1 MFSTNIAN
9 SITCP
14 QCGYEHDATHCP
26 LCSREWETW
35 ELQFAP
41 ISFPKIRS
49 QIASWLGQ
57 ASHPVVLEILAT
69 ENGVR
74 VRLHAPPGLANG
86 IVKSWASLVHHQTRW
101 ARCEASISHKNG
113 NTYVLKTQD
122 HIPNLVLSEGDPLL
136 ALGGQ
141 LLDQVS
147 AGQETFLRIWLL
159 GKDPKLQERISAL
172 ASYSYGT
179 GHGVDNDTPN
189 PWGLRL
195 ALWRVVLIVG
205 ALIAVITGGSL
216 SAGWLSRSA
225 GALGVISG
233 GVLFLVGALGTQ
245 QWMRWRSIPQ
255 EVLETRA
262 KDTLLKVSFSLRAP
276 NPQSVTFLGG
286 SSTWKRIEREWPGVR
301 AYTMPLPAKEI
312 AAMIT
317 PPEIGE
323 GAGVID
329 RDVLQEVPAPPPA
342 PALVAAK
349 FRIGESVATGESIGV
364 DPDGHGVITGGSRS
378 GKSSLVYSLLQQL
391 IARGEDAP
399 GIFLVDPHLGLAD
412 AFLQAV
418 DDLPEPLRC
427 EGIRRLRVITPDQP
441 EIVPLN
447 LLAVPEFT
455 WAGNAIIQVG
465 RRIWDDYWGPRMQAA
480 LLALFRLA
488 HAWNMEHPQDRMGF
502 IHVIFAAFNTR
513 WRHSTMAYLDPVDR
527 MGILALDALLGQL
540 TDERGNWSNGWV
552 TQVVSPVMSKAMA
565 LELSPWLFASMHHN
579 QFVDLEKWIQER
591 AWIVLRLPSG
601 EMGRE
606 GARMTAGVVYNVFE
620 AVFRK
625 TTLYEPVPF
634 YFVIDEIQEIG
645 GGMQLEAM
653 LSEGAKFGARVFA
666 LAQSLSMMREIEGF
680 EPVVKGLLANTSTQA
695 FFSPDPEDADLIRAT
710 LNLTTRYGDT
720 TLDLP
725 SLRAWLRA
733 RIGGRWQPPTLVDV
747 KPIASTD
754 PQRVRAIIR
763 EVITAHPEDYAQPE
777 DWQEQAVAAITNL
790 VPRKLRP
797 LLSELLTPHEDFVE
811 EGDQPKQAIQEDDKD
826 GEPLHADPRRL
837 GF

>member
-1 MFSTNIAN
+1 
-9 SITCP
+9 
-14 QCGYEHDATHCP
+14 
-26 LCSREWETW
+26 
-35 ELQFAP
+35 LQFAP
-41 ISFPKIRS
+41 ISFPKIRR

-57 ASHPVVLEILAT
+57 APHPVVLEVLAT
-69 ENGVR
+69 ENGLR
-74 VRLHAPPGLANG
+74 MRLYTPPGLG
-86 IVKSWASLVHHQTRW
+86 RGVVKSWASLVHQQTRW
-101 ARCEASISHKNG
+101 ARCEGSINPQYSH
-113 NTYVLKTQD
+113 TYVLKTGE
-122 HIPNLVLSEGDPLL
+122 HIPNLVLLEGDPFL

-147 AGQETFLRIWLL
+147 PGQETSLHIWLL
-159 GKDPKLQERISAL
+159 GKDLRLQERVRAL

-179 GHGVDNDTPN
+179 GHGVDNGTPN

-195 ALWRVVLIVG
+195 ALWRVILIVG
-205 ALIAVITGGSL
+205 AMVAVIAGGSL
-216 SAGWLSRSA
+216 SAGWLSKSA
-225 GALGVISG
+225 GALGVVGG
-233 GVLFLVGALGTQ
+233 GVLFLVGTLGMQ

-255 EVLETRA
+255 EILETRA

-276 NPQSVTFLGG
+276 RPGAIAFLGG
-286 SSTWKRIEREWPGVR
+286 SNTWKPIEREWPGVR
-301 AYTMPLPAKEI
+301 ACTMPLPAGEI
-312 AAMIT
+312 AALIT

-342 PALVAAK
+342 SALVAAK
-349 FRIGESVATGESIGV
+349 FSIGVSVASGESIGV
-364 DPDGHGVITGGSRS
+364 DPDGHGVIAGGSRS
-378 GKSSLVYSLLQQL
+378 GKSSLVYALLQQL

-418 DDLPEPLRC
+418 DDLSEPLRS

-441 EIVPLN
+441 EILPLN

-502 IHVIFAAFNTR
+502 IHVIFAAFNAR

-527 MGILALDALLGQL
+527 MGSLALDALLGQL
-540 TDERGNWSNGWV
+540 SDEHGNWNHGWV

-579 QFVDLEKWIQER
+579 RFVDLEKWILER

-620 AVFRK
+620 AAFRR
-625 TTLYEPVPF
+625 TTLYQPVPF
-634 YFVIDEIQEIG
+634 YFVIDELQEIG
-645 GGMQLEAM
+645 GGMMLEAM
-653 LSEGAKFGARVFA
+653 LSEGAKFGARVFG

-695 FFSPDPEDADLIRAT
+695 FFSPDPEDSDLIRAT

-733 RIGGRWQPPTLVDV
+733 RVGGRWQPPTLVDV
-747 KPIASTD
+747 KPIARTD
-754 PQRVRAIIR
+754 TQRVQAIIR
-763 EVITAHPEDYAQPE
+763 EVIAAHPEDYAQSG
-777 DWQEQAVAAITNL
+777 DWQEQAVDAITNL

-797 LLSELLTPHEDFVE
+797 LLSELLAPHEDFTKRK
-811 EGDQPKQAIQEDDKD
+811 GQSLQEFQDHDKD
-826 GEPLHADPRRL
+826 DESQKTDSRRL

>member
-1 MFSTNIAN
+1 MN
-9 SITCP
+9 SKNAITCL
-14 QCGYEHDATHCP
+14 QCGYEYNAGICP
-26 LCSREWETW
+26 LCSGEWETW

-41 ISFPKIRS
+41 ISFPKIRG
-49 QIASWLGQ
+49 QITSWLGQ
-57 ASHPVVLEILAT
+57 APHPVMLEILAT
-69 ENGVR
+69 ENGLR
-74 VRLHAPPGLANG
+74 VRLHTPPGLGQGA
-86 IVKSWASLVHHQTRW
+86 VKSWASLVHQQTRW
-101 ARCEASISHKNG
+101 ARCEASAGYRASH
-113 NTYVLKTQD
+113 TYVLKTREL
-122 HIPNLVLSEGDPLL
+122 IPNLVLSEGDPFL

-147 AGQETFLRIWLL
+147 LGQDTSLRIWLL
-159 GKDPKLQERISAL
+159 GKDPKLQERIRAL

-195 ALWRVVLIVG
+195 ALWRVVLILG
-205 ALIAVITGGSL
+205 AVISVITGGSL
-216 SAGWLSRSA
+216 SAGWLSKAA
-225 GALGVISG
+225 GALGVIGG
-233 GVLFLVGALGTQ
+233 GVLFLVGALGMQ

-255 EVLETRA
+255 DLLEIRA
-262 KDTLLKVSFSLRAP
+262 KDTLLKVSFSLSAP
-276 NPQSVTFLGG
+276 SPQSIAFLGG
-286 SSTWKRIEREWPGVR
+286 ISTWKRIEGEWPGVR
-301 AYTMPLPAKEI
+301 AYAMPLPAGEI
-312 AAMIT
+312 AALIT

-349 FRIGESVATGESIGV
+349 FSIGESVATGESIGV
-364 DPDGHGVITGGSRS
+364 DPDGHGVIAGGSRS

-391 IARGEDAP
+391 IARGDDAP

-418 DDLPEPLRC
+418 DDLPGTLRS

-502 IHVIFAAFNTR
+502 IHVIFAAFNTK
-513 WRHSTMAYLDPVDR
+513 WRHSTLAYLDPVDR
-527 MGILALDALLGQL
+527 MGSLALDALLGQL
-540 TDERGNWSNGWV
+540 SDEHGNWSHGWV

-579 QFVDLEKWIQER
+579 RFVDLEKWIRER

-620 AVFRK
+620 AAFRK
-625 TTLYEPVPF
+625 ATLYQPVPF
-634 YFVIDEIQEIG
+634 YFIIDELQEIG
-645 GGMQLEAM
+645 GGMMLEAM

-695 FFSPDPEDADLIRAT
+695 FFSPDPEDADLIRTT

-747 KPIASTD
+747 KPIASTSSE
-754 PQRVRAIIR
+754 RVQAIIR
-763 EVITAHPEDYAQPE
+763 EVIAAHPEDYAQSE

-797 LLSELLTPHEDFVE
+797 LLSELLTPHEDFVSE
-811 EGDQPKQAIQEDDKD
+811 ANQSGQTIRKDDHYGIHQND
-826 GEPLHADPRRL
+826 DPRRL

>member
-1 MFSTNIAN
+1 MKTI
-9 SITCP
+9 CP
-14 QCGYEHDATHCP
+14 QCGYEHDDTHCP
-26 LCSREWETW
+26 LCSGEWETW

-41 ISFPKIRS
+41 ISFPKIRG

-57 ASHPVVLEILAT
+57 TPHPVVLEILAT
-69 ENGVR
+69 ENGLR
-74 VRLHAPPGLANG
+74 LRLHTPLGLARG
-86 IVKSWASLVHHQTRW
+86 VVKSWASLAHQQSRW
-101 ARCEASISHKNG
+101 ARCEASISHRNG
-113 NTYVLKTQD
+113 PTYALKTGD
-122 HIPNLVLSEGDPLL
+122 HIPNLVLSEGDPFL

-141 LLDQVS
+141 LLDQVTP
-147 AGQETFLRIWLL
+147 GQDSSLRIWLL
-159 GKDPKLQERISAL
+159 GKDPKLQERIRAL

-195 ALWRVVLIVG
+195 ALWRAVLIVG
-205 ALIAVITGGSL
+205 AMVAMIAGGSF
-216 SAGWLSRSA
+216 SAGWLSQAA
-225 GALGVISG
+225 GALGVIGG
-233 GVLFLVGALGTQ
+233 GVLFLVGALGMQ

-262 KDTLLKVSFSLRAP
+262 KDTLLKVSFSLHAP
-276 NPQSVTFLGG
+276 SPQSIAFLGG
-286 SSTWKRIEREWPGVR
+286 ISTWKRIEGEWPGVR
-301 AYTMPLPAKEI
+301 AYTMPLPAREI
-312 AAMIT
+312 AGLIT

-329 RDVLQEVPAPPPA
+329 REVLQEVPAPPPA

-349 FRIGESVATGESIGV
+349 FSIGTSVATGEYIGV
-364 DPDGHGVITGGSRS
+364 DPDGHGVVAGGSRS
-378 GKSSLVYSLLQQL
+378 GKSSLVYALLQQL
-391 IARGEDAP
+391 IARREDAP

-418 DDLPEPLRC
+418 DDLPEPLRS
-427 EGIRRLRVITPDQP
+427 EGTRRLRVITPDQP

-488 HAWNMEHPQDRMGF
+488 HAWNMEHPHDRMGF
-502 IHVIFAAFNTR
+502 IHVIFAAFNTK

-527 MGILALDALLGQL
+527 MGSLALDALLGQL
-540 TDERGNWSNGWV
+540 SDEHGNWSHGWV

-579 QFVDLEKWIQER
+579 RFVDLEKWIRER

-620 AVFRK
+620 AAFRK
-625 TTLYEPVPF
+625 VTLYQPVPF
-634 YFVIDEIQEIG
+634 YFVIDELQEIG
-645 GGMQLEAM
+645 SGMMLEAM

-680 EPVVKGLLANTSTQA
+680 EAVVKGLLANTSTQA

-747 KPIASTD
+747 KPIASTN
-754 PQRVRAIIR
+754 PKRVQAVIR
-763 EVITAHPEDYAQPE
+763 EVIAAHPEDYAQPE
-777 DWQEQAVAAITNL
+777 DWQEQAVAAISNL
-790 VPRKLRP
+790 VPRKHRP
-797 LLSELLTPHEDFVE
+797 LLSELLAPHEDFIE
-811 EGDQPKQAIQEDDKD
+811 EKGGAVQVIQDQDEDDKNRKT
-826 GEPLHADPRRL
+826 DPRRL
-837 GF
+837 GL

>member
-1 MFSTNIAN
+1 MFSLNIATI
-9 SITCP
+9 ITCP
-14 QCGYEHDATHCP
+14 QCGYEHNATHCP
-26 LCSREWETW
+26 LCSGEWETW

-41 ISFPKIRS
+41 ISFPNIRG

-57 ASHPVVLEILAT
+57 TPHPVVIEMLAT
-69 ENGVR
+69 ENGLR
-74 VRLHAPPGLANG
+74 VRLHTPPGLGRGA
-86 IVKSWASLVHHQTRW
+86 VKSWASLVHQQTRW
-101 ARCEASISHKNG
+101 ARCEASAGYRTSH
-113 NTYVLKTQD
+113 TYVLKTGD
-122 HIPNLVLSEGDPLL
+122 HIPNLVLSEGDPFL

-147 AGQETFLRIWLL
+147 PGQETSLRIWLL
-159 GKDPKLQERISAL
+159 GKEPKLQERIRAL

-195 ALWRVVLIVG
+195 ALWRVILILG
-205 ALIAVITGGSL
+205 AVITVITGGSL
-216 SAGWLSRSA
+216 SAGWLSKAA
-225 GALGVISG
+225 GALGVIGG
-233 GVLFLVGALGTQ
+233 GVLFLVGALGMQ

-255 EVLETRA
+255 EVLEARA
-262 KDTLLKVSFSLRAP
+262 KDTLLKVSFSLSAP
-276 NPQSVTFLGG
+276 SPQSVAFLGG
-286 SSTWKRIEREWPGVR
+286 ISTWKCIEREWPGVR
-301 AYTMPLPAKEI
+301 AYTMPLPAGEI
-312 AAMIT
+312 AALIT

-329 RDVLQEVPAPPPA
+329 REVLQEVPAPPPA

-349 FRIGESVATGESIGV
+349 FSIGVSVATGESIGI
-364 DPDGHGVITGGSRS
+364 DPDGHGVIAGGSRS
-378 GKSSLVYSLLQQL
+378 GKSSLVYALLQQL
-391 IARGEDAP
+391 IARGDDAP

-418 DDLPEPLRC
+418 DDLPEPLRS

-488 HAWNMEHPQDRMGF
+488 HAWNMEHPHDHMGF
-502 IHVIFAAFNTR
+502 IHVIFAAFNTK

-527 MGILALDALLGQL
+527 MGSLALDALLGQL
-540 TDERGNWSNGWV
+540 ADEHGNWSHGWV

-579 QFVDLEKWIQER
+579 RFVDLEKWIQER

-620 AVFRK
+620 AAFRK
-625 TTLYEPVPF
+625 VTLYQPVPF
-634 YFVIDEIQEIG
+634 YFVIDELQEIG
-645 GGMQLEAM
+645 GGMMLEAM

-680 EPVVKGLLANTSTQA
+680 EAAVKGLLANTSTQA

-747 KPIASTD
+747 KPIASTN
-754 PQRVRAIIR
+754 PERVQVIIR
-763 EVITAHPEDYAQPE
+763 EVIAAHPEDYAQPE
-777 DWQEQAVAAITNL
+777 DWQAQAVAAITNL
-790 VPRKLRP
+790 VPRKYKP
-797 LLSELLTPHEDFVE
+797 LLSELLTPHEDFTE
-811 EGDQPKQAIQEDDKD
+811 EKGQAVQAIREDDND
-826 GEPLHADPRRL
+826 GENQNTDPRRL

>member
-1 MFSTNIAN
+1 MN
-9 SITCP
+9 SKNAITCL
-14 QCGYEHDATHCP
+14 QCGYEYDAGICP
-26 LCSREWETW
+26 LCSGDWETW

-41 ISFPKIRS
+41 ISFPKIRG

-57 ASHPVVLEILAT
+57 APHPIVLEILAT
-69 ENGVR
+69 ENGLR
-74 VRLHAPPGLANG
+74 VRLHAQPGKARG
-86 IVKSWASLVHHQTRW
+86 VVKSWASLVHQQTRW
-101 ARCEASISHKNG
+101 ARCEASISFPDCQ
-113 NTYVLKTQD
+113 TYVLKMGE
-122 HIPNLVLSEGDPLL
+122 HIPNLVLSEGDPFL

-147 AGQETFLRIWLL
+147 PGQETLLRIWIL
-159 GKDPKLQERISAL
+159 GRDPKLQERVRAL

-195 ALWRVVLIVG
+195 ALWRVVLVLG
-205 ALIAVITGGSL
+205 AMIAVIAGGSL
-216 SAGWLSRSA
+216 SAGWLSKAA
-225 GALGVISG
+225 GVLGVIGG
-233 GVLFLVGALGTQ
+233 GVLFLVGALGMQ

-255 EVLETRA
+255 EVLEACA
-262 KDTLLKVSFSLRAP
+262 KDALLKVSFSLCAP
-276 NPQSVTFLGG
+276 SPQSVAFLGG
-286 SSTWKRIEREWPGVR
+286 ISTWGRIESEWPGVG
-301 AYTMPLPAKEI
+301 AYAMPLPAGEI
-312 AAMIT
+312 AALIT

-323 GAGVID
+323 GTGVID

-349 FRIGESVATGESIGV
+349 FSIGVSVATGDSIGV
-364 DPDGHGVITGGSRS
+364 DPDGHGVIAGGSRS
-378 GKSSLVYSLLQQL
+378 GKSSLVYALLQQL

-418 DDLPEPLRC
+418 DVLPEPLRS
-427 EGIRRLRVITPDQP
+427 EGVRRLRVITPDQP

-502 IHVIFAAFNTR
+502 IHVIFAAFNTK

-527 MGILALDALLGQL
+527 MGSLALDALLGQL
-540 TDERGNWSNGWV
+540 ADEHGNWSHGWV

-579 QFVDLEKWIQER
+579 RFVDLEKWIKEQ

-606 GARMTAGVVYNVFE
+606 GARMAAGVVYNVFE
-620 AVFRK
+620 AAFRK
-625 TTLYEPVPF
+625 ATLYQPIPF
-634 YFVIDEIQEIG
+634 YFVIDELQEIG
-645 GGMQLEAM
+645 GGMMLEAM

-666 LAQSLSMMREIEGF
+666 LAQSLSMMREVEGF
-680 EPVVKGLLANTSTQA
+680 ESVVKGLLANTSTQA

-725 SLRAWLRA
+725 SLRAWLRV

-747 KPIASTD
+747 NPIASTN
-754 PQRVRAIIR
+754 PERVQAMIH
-763 EVITAHPEDYAQPE
+763 EVIAAHPEDYAQPE
-777 DWQEQAVAAITNL
+777 DWQEQAVAAISNL
-790 VPRKLRP
+790 VPRKHRP
-797 LLSELLTPHEDFVE
+797 LLSELLAPHEDFTE
-811 EGDQPKQAIQEDDKD
+811 EKGQAKQEDKKGDT
-826 GEPLHADPRRL
+826 PLHDDDPRRL
-837 GF
+837 GFSA